1 LARSLR
7 LIRAPAVAVPVRQA
21 GPRAHGRG
29 VWSSALRRL
38 ARNRLATL
46 GAVLVVLFVGI
57 ALLAPMIATQP
68 FDAQVFRRNLGPNAE
83 NWLGTDDLGRDLF
96 SRVVYGARI
105 SLVVGVATQVL
116 VLAIGLSVGCAAGY
130 LGGWLDGVLMRVTEV
145 LYAFPATL
153 LAIVL
158 LTVLGRNVT
167 NVVLAIGVSMLPT
180 MIRLVRGAVLGVRD
194 VEFIEAARAL
204 GASNTRIVVQH
215 VLPNILGPVVVAAT
229 FGVPA
234 AIMAEA
240 SLSFI
245 GLGIAPPTPSWGL
258 MVNAGFSW
266 IRSDPLIALVPA
278 LAISLTLLAFNFLG
292 DGLRDALDPRS
303 RPA

>member
-1 LARSLR
+1 MG
-7 LIRAPAVAVPVRQA
+7 APAVAAPVARA
-21 GPRAHGRG
+21 APRAHDRG
-29 VWSSALRRL
+29 VWRSAMRRL
-38 ARNRLATL
+38 LRNRLATL
-46 GAVLVVLFVGI
+46 GAVLVILFVLV
-57 ALLAPMIATQP
+57 AALAPIIAPQP
-68 FDAQVFRRNLGPNAE
+68 FDAQIFRRNLGPNAE

-105 SLVVGVATQVL
+105 SLLVGLATQVL
-116 VLAIGLSVGCAAGY
+116 VLAIGLTIGCVAGY
-130 LGGWLDGVLMRVTEV
+130 LGGWVDAALMRVTEV

-158 LTVLGRNVT
+158 LTVLGRNVS

-204 GASNTRIVVQH
+204 GASRSRIVVQH

-278 LAISLTLLAFNFLG
+278 VAISVTLLAFNFLG

-303 RPA
+303 RPS

>member
-7 LIRAPAVAVPVRQA
+7 LLRAPTVAVTVPRPA
-21 GPRAHGRG
+21 RRAHGRG

-46 GAVLVVLFVGI
+46 GAVLVVLFVAI
-57 ALLAPMIATQP
+57 ALLAPVIATQP
-68 FDAQVFRRNLGPNAE
+68 FDAQIFRRNLGPNAE

-105 SLVVGVATQVL
+105 SLLVGLATQML
-116 VLAIGLSVGCAAGY
+116 VLAIGLALGCVAGY
-130 LGGWLDGVLMRVTEV
+130 LGGWLDTALMRVTEV
-145 LYAFPATL
+145 LYAFPSTL

-204 GASNTRIVVQH
+204 GASNTRIVMQH
-215 VLPNILGPVVVAAT
+215 VLPNILGPVIVAAT

>member
-1 LARSLR
+1 
-7 LIRAPAVAVPVRQA
+7 
-21 GPRAHGRG
+21 
-29 VWSSALRRL
+29 
-38 ARNRLATL
+38 
-46 GAVLVVLFVGI
+46 
-57 ALLAPMIATQP
+57 
-68 FDAQVFRRNLGPNAE
+68 
-83 NWLGTDDLGRDLF
+83 
-96 SRVVYGARI
+96 
-105 SLVVGVATQVL
+105 
-116 VLAIGLSVGCAAGY
+116 
-130 LGGWLDGVLMRVTEV
+130 
-145 LYAFPATL
+145 
-153 LAIVL
+153 
-158 LTVLGRNVT
+158 
-167 NVVLAIGVSMLPT
+167 

-204 GASNTRIVVQH
+204 GASNARIVLQH
-215 VLPNILGPVVVAAT
+215 VLPNILGPVIVAAT

-266 IRSDPLIALVPA
+266 IRSDPLIAVVPA
-278 LAISLTLLAFNFLG
+278 VAISLTLLAFNFLG

>member
-7 LIRAPAVAVPVRQA
+7 LIRAPAVAVPVRHA
-21 GPRAHGRG
+21 APRAHGRG

-38 ARNRLATL
+38 ARNRLATA
-46 GAVLVVLFVGI
+46 GAVLVVLFVAI
-57 ALLAPMIATQP
+57 ALLAPVIATQA
-68 FDAQVFRRNLGPNAE
+68 FDAQIFRRNLGPNAE

-105 SLVVGVATQVL
+105 SLLVGLATQVL
-116 VLAIGLSVGCAAGY
+116 VLAIGLAVGCLAGY
-130 LGGWLDGVLMRVTEV
+130 LGGWVDGVLMRVTEV

-204 GASNTRIVVQH
+204 GASNTRIVLQH

>member
-7 LIRAPAVAVPVRQA
+7 LIRASAVAVPVPRA
-21 GPRAHGRG
+21 APRAHGRG
-29 VWSSALRRL
+29 VWSSAARRL
-38 ARNRLATL
+38 ARNRLASV
-46 GAVLVVLFVGI
+46 GAVLVVLFVAI
-57 ALLAPMIATQP
+57 ALLAPVIATQP
-68 FDAQVFRRNLGPNAE
+68 FDAQIFRRNLGPNAA

-105 SLVVGVATQVL
+105 SLLVGVATQVL
-116 VLAIGLSVGCAAGY
+116 VLAIGLSVGCVAGY
-130 LGGWLDGVLMRVTEV
+130 VGGWLDGVLMRVTEV

-194 VEFIEAARAL
+194 VDFIEAARAL

>member
-1 LARSLR
+1 M
-7 LIRAPAVAVPVRQA
+7 
-21 GPRAHGRG
+21 
-29 VWSSALRRL
+29 
-38 ARNRLATL
+38 
-46 GAVLVVLFVGI
+46 LVVLFI
-57 ALLAPMIATQP
+57 AVAVFAPLIATQP
-68 FDAQVFRRNLGPNAE
+68 FDAQIFRRNLGPNAE

-105 SLVVGVATQVL
+105 SLLVGLATQVL
-116 VLAIGLSVGCAAGY
+116 VLAIGLAVGCLAGY
-130 LGGWLDGVLMRVTEV
+130 LGGWVDGVLMRVTEV

-204 GASNTRIVVQH
+204 GASNTRIVLQH

-278 LAISLTLLAFNFLG
+278 VAISLTLLAFNFLG

-303 RPA
+303 RPV